1 MIYDEGFD
9 FSFGEINT
17 KEFST
22 YFIFNKYGRNDFKSF
37 QGMTSK
43 WVSYCETTLI
53 GWYQVGDS
61 WGCFTGTK
69 RGGDPNKATNGEATN
84 KQVVVEG
91 SMTSKVFLQTND
103 RPRFMQSKFGE
114 RLHLTSK
121 FKDHAKFVQ
130 RINADKNLTWKAA
143 VYQEFEG
150 KTIEELNK
158 IAGRK
163 NGRSDIRADFHFKE
177 TNLDKESKDLYDNS
191 VYDKLNN
198 DNNLSR
204 NNYKMKKRNK
214 FRFKNG
220 VIETKSDSKNKGLS
234 KNFPDNFSWKKY
246 IGTAK
251 SQVKI
256 LQLKII
262 FYLY

>member
-9 FSFGEINT
+9 FSFGEMNT
-17 KEFST
+17 KEFAT
-22 YFIFNKYGRNDFKSF
+22 YFIFNKYGMNDFKSF
-37 QGMTSK
+37 PGITSK

-69 RGGDPNKATNGEATN
+69 RGGNPNKATNGEATN

-91 SMTSKVFLQTND
+91 SMTNKVFLQTND

-114 RLHLTSK
+114 RLHLTAK
-121 FKDHAKFVQ
+121 FKDHAKFVE
-130 RINADKNLTWKAA
+130 RINADKDSTWKAA

-150 KTIEELNK
+150 KTIEELNR

-163 NGRSDIRADFHFKE
+163 KGRGDMRADFHFKE
-177 TNLDKESKDLYDNS
+177 TNSEKESSDLNNNS
-191 VYDKLNN
+191 LFDKLNSN
-198 DNNLSR
+198 SNSLR
-204 NNYKMKKRNK
+204 NGYKMKKRNK

-220 VIETKSDSKNKGLS
+220 ALDTKSDSKKKAS
-234 KNFPDNFSWKKY
+234 TKNLPEKFSWKEY
-246 IGTAK
+246 IGSAK
-251 SQVKI
+251 SQVNK
-256 LQLKII
+256 
-262 FYLY
+262 